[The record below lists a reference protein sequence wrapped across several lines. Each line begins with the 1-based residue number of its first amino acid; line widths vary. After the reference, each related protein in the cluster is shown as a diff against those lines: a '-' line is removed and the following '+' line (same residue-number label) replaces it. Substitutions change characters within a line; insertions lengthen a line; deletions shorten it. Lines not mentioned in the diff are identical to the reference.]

1 MRTVN
6 NLLHFCTMNNIS
18 VNHETLQRRQQI
30 AEDYFNLLDN
40 HLDNIV
46 SGRET
51 EMMSLRQ
58 IAQKLYVSHK
68 YLIEIIQEKYRHH
81 PCYFYDKKILEKA
94 KQLLSGTKL
103 SVAEIA
109 RRLTYDPSNFS
120 KFFKK
125 YVGQTPMQFR
135 SAL

>member
-1 MRTVN
+1 MNHIPTN
-6 NLLHFCTMNNIS
+6 N
-18 VNHETLQRRQQI
+18 ETLQRRRQV
-30 AEDYFNLLDN
+30 AEGYFNLLDD
-40 HLDNIV
+40 HLGDIV

-58 IAQKLYVSHK
+58 IAQKLFVSHK
-68 YLIEIIQEKYRHH
+68 YLIEIIQEKYSHH
-81 PCYFYDKKILEKA
+81 PCYFYDEKILDKA

-135 SAL
+135 SALS